1 MRKTFHQPEQAML
14 VVEEVVIYGRL
25 LLRQSCPLDNH
36 AYTEDGHVESVPT
49 IDTFKRSQQHNLI
62 STRTRRSRRVSPQE
76 KEDHRL
82 QVFPGSKRVE
92 GSLRV
97 WKPCPTA

>member
-1 MRKTFHQPEQAML
+1 MNMIMYMPPVKSRSL
-14 VVEEVVIYGRL
+14 
-25 LLRQSCPLDNH
+25 PLDNH
-36 AYTEDGHVESVPT
+36 AYTEDGHAESVPT
-49 IDTFKRSQQHNLI
+49 IDTFKRSPQHNLI
-62 STRTRRSRRVSPQE
+62 STRTRRSRRLSPQE